1 MDLMVGSLRVAVV
14 GAGPAGL
21 AALKELDA
29 AGVDVT
35 CFEKGD
41 RVGGIW
47 AFENSSGLSSA
58 YETLHLNTS
67 RARTEFADFPLPEDC
82 PDYPSHYV
90 IGDYFDRFVDHFSL
104 RDRIRF
110 ETGVECADLGASGAW
125 ELTLDGGARESFGAL
140 VVASGHNWDP
150 RFPDPPYPGGFDG
163 RQMHAH
169 DFRDN
174 AAFEGRKVMVVGLG
188 NSAMDIAVE
197 SSWVAERTYLS
208 TRHGSRIV
216 PKYMFGKPADQITK
230 PAMAR
235 LPWRLRQPLTHALL
249 RLAVGKPQTYGLPAP
264 SSGFLQDHPTISD
277 TILHRIT
284 HGEVVPK
291 PGIEALEGDRVRWSD
306 GSVEQVDTIVWC
318 TGYRVSLPIFD
329 PALIDVADGDL
340 PLYMRIFHD
349 ELANVFFVGMLQ
361 STGSAIPLV
370 EQQAKLVAEH
380 LQGLYALPDA
390 AARRADNARKRAR
403 AVKRY
408 GARKR
413 PAMRVEF
420 DGYMHD
426 VKRERAHGAK
436 RARRAGNPLPLKP
449 ARADQTVPA

>member
-1 MDLMVGSLRVAVV
+1 MLDSLRVAVA
-14 GAGPAGL
+14 GGGPAGL
-21 AALKELDA
+21 AALKELA
-29 AGVDVT
+29 VAGADVT

-41 RVGGIW
+41 RIGGIW

-67 RARTEFADFPLPEDC
+67 KARTEFADFPLPADC

-90 IGDYFDRFVDHFSL
+90 IGEYFERFVDHFDL
-104 RDRIRF
+104 RSRIRF
-110 ETGVECADLGASGAW
+110 ETGVERADLGAQGEW
-125 ELTLDGGARESFGAL
+125 ELTLEDGTRESFDAL
-140 VVASGHNWDP
+140 VVATGHNWDP
-150 RFPDPPYPGGFDG
+150 RFPDPPYPGAFAGE
-163 RQMHAH
+163 QIHAH

-174 AAFEGRKVMVVGLG
+174 SIFEGRRVLVVGLG

-216 PKYMFGKPADQITK
+216 PKYMFGTPSDQITK
-230 PAMAR
+230 PLMAR

-249 RLAVGKPQTYGLPAP
+249 RIAVGKPETYGLPAP
-264 SSGFLQDHPTISD
+264 TGGFLQDHPTISD

-291 PGIEALEGDRVRWSD
+291 PAIAAFEDQAVRFED
-306 GSVEQVDTIVWC
+306 GSEEAIDTVVWC
-318 TGYRVSLPIFD
+318 TGYRVSLPILD
-329 PALIDVADGDL
+329 PSLIDVADGDL
-340 PLYMRIFHD
+340 PLYKRIFH
-349 ELANVFFVGMLQ
+349 EEIPNVFFIGMLQ

-370 EQQAKLVAEH
+370 EQQSKLLAEY
-380 LQGLYALPDA
+380 LRGDYALPEP
-390 AARRADNARKRAR
+390 AARQADNVRRRAR
-403 AVKRY
+403 AVRRY

-426 VKRERAHGAK
+426 IKRERARGRR
-436 RARRAGNPLPLKP
+436 RARRHRDGPPLAPVRQ
-449 ARADQTVPA
+449 AAFT